1 MITTF
6 EEYVNRIAGV
16 TLATK
21 EAMERSLFQRR
32 NQVTD
37 INGIYFYA
45 QGGEGVP
52 AETRIGISKDM
63 VYLQRFEFKLVISPF
78 QGTGGLTP
86 DIRPVPVEATRFR
99 VLIDGVDVSPYLAA
113 HHDGWVRGAGMW
125 PSEDIDDNYDLLQV
139 MCDMWSQAQ
148 NGDAAALAAY
158 KKLSTPGN
166 KKFQVT
172 GNGLFSMSIQLWCK
186 FPSSNR

>member
-45 QGGEGVP
+45 QGGAGVP
-52 AETRIGISKDM
+52 AETRISVSRDM
-63 VYLQRFEFKLVISPF
+63 TYLQRFEFKLIISPF
-78 QGTGGLTP
+78 MGTGGTTP
-86 DIRPVPVEATRFR
+86 DIRPVPVSATRFR
-99 VLIDGVDVSPYLAA
+99 VFVEGVDVSPYLAA
-113 HHDGWVRGAGMW
+113 QYDGWVRGAGIW
-125 PSEDIDDNYDLLQV
+125 PSEDIDDTYDLLEV
-139 MCDMWSQAQ
+139 ACDLWSEYQ
-148 NGDAAALAAY
+148 NGSAAAYENY
-158 KKLSTPGN
+158 KK
-166 KKFQVT
+166 VT
-172 GNGLFSMSIQLWCK
+172 GPGYKKIEVVGNDLFSSAIQLWCK
-186 FPSSNR
+186 FGNSNR